1 MRWQIH
7 QLLKKEKKRWKEPFQ
22 RYIHSV
28 VQTQEIMTAGQMC
41 LLQNKKST
49 QETVKKRLS
58 EEGRSQD
65 YKQDHWSGVTVK
77 IKKKRDPPGNETVE
91 REGASEGGCLSIQNK

>member
-1 MRWQIH
+1 
-7 QLLKKEKKRWKEPFQ
+7 
-22 RYIHSV
+22 
-28 VQTQEIMTAGQMC
+28 MC

-77 IKKKRDPPGNETVE
+77 IKKKEIHQETKQLKE
-91 REGASEGGCLSIQNK
+91 RERAREDA